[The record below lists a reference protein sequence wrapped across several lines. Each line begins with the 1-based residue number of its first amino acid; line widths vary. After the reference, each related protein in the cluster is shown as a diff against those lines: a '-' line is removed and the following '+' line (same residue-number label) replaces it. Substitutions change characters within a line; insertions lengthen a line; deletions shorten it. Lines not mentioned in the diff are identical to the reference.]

1 VPAGNLAVEV
11 LEQADPRVAAGICAR
26 GVARELDEVEAV
38 LDREGAAEI
47 GDEDETRL
55 ERRNEQRLLALVVP
69 RDLGAQL
76 SDTRMQLLP
85 SEVDVTEPGLGPYDA
100 SSSWYLSASRSMSRL

>member
-1 VPAGNLAVEV
+1 VVDPERAGQV
-11 LEQADPRVAAGICAR
+11 
-26 GVARELDEVEAV
+26 
-38 LDREGAAEI
+38 
-47 GDEDETRL
+47 GDEDDARL
-55 ERRNEQRLLALVVP
+55 ERRHEQRLFVLVVP

-76 SDTRMQLLP
+76 SDTRMQLLA

>member
-1 VPAGNLAVEV
+1 
-11 LEQADPRVAAGICAR
+11 
-26 GVARELDEVEAV
+26 V

-47 GDEDETRL
+47 GNEHEARL
-55 ERRNEQRLLALVVP
+55 ERRHKQRLFALVVP
-69 RDLGAQL
+69 RDLSAQL
-76 SDTRMQLLP
+76 SDTRVQLLT

>member
-1 VPAGNLAVEV
+1 MPAGKLAVEV
-11 LEQADPRVAAGICAR
+11 FEQADSRVAAGVSRRA
-26 GVARELDEVEAV
+26 VARELDEVEAV
-38 LDREGAAEI
+38 LDREGAGEI
-47 GDEDETRL
+47 GDEYETRL

-76 SDTRMQLLP
+76 SDTRVQLLP
-85 SEVDVTEPGLGPYDA
+85 SEVDLTEPGLGPYDA